1 MFQKPLYL
9 FTNISIEY
17 MESITIKPRNDS
29 EKLFVM
35 EFIKRTK
42 LRSSLDQTKKASKK
56 QEILDGIS
64 HSVEQ
69 INQHMRGE
77 IELKT
82 LEEFLNEV

>member
-1 MFQKPLYL
+1 
-9 FTNISIEY
+9 

-29 EKLFVM
+29 EKQFVM

-42 LRSSLDQTKKASKK
+42 LRSSINQTQKARKK

-64 HSVEQ
+64 RSVEQ
-69 INQHMRGE
+69 INQHLRGE

-82 LEEFLNEV
+82 LEEFLDEL